1 MIHYLIIL
9 SNKKRTKTF
18 EFILGSFLECEESE
32 ETTTQER
39 SESEN
44 EEEDGRGR
52 RKKQV
57 TSKFLDFVM
66 GKYSWVDQTFFTLSG
81 QSFSIAPASQN

>member
-1 MIHYLIIL
+1 M
-9 SNKKRTKTF
+9 
-18 EFILGSFLECEESE
+18 ECEESE